1 VARRIARQSA
11 AEESRKLAA
20 DRPLQ
25 EENMLWR
32 GSFQGICA
40 FAVAGGLCTG
50 WLLSVAGAERA
61 EILAKA
67 AESITAEETQTLV
80 EKLAD
85 DSFEGREAGSRGG
98 RAAGNLLMKQ
108 FEAFGLTPAG
118 DDGTYFQ
125 SFRGTSRNIL
135 GLWEGTDP
143 ELKQQVIV
151 VGAHYDH
158 VGYGRAT
165 NSFGPIGYIHNG
177 ADDNASGT
185 AAVLEVIDA
194 LGQLPERPKRSILFV
209 LWDAE
214 EQGLLGSQHW
224 LSAPTIARE
233 RIVAALNLDM
243 VGRLRDERLHIYGHR
258 TGKNFRRILSEANR
272 SENLTIDF
280 DWKMKAD
287 SDHWSFIA
295 RSIPTVMFHT
305 GLHGDYH
312 RPSDDAHTVNHE
324 GVARVARV
332 AFYTVAALADRPE
345 PVPYREAGRREHA
358 GNKAALEQPVAPQAP
373 RYGLPYRVVEG
384 DPPQFVLTGVTAR
397 SAAERAGF
405 RTGDRL
411 VAFQGEPLTEE
422 TSFRLALLGADGET
436 SFTVERPGETLPVEL
451 KLTPAGPPIR
461 VGLTWRSDDAEPG
474 TVIATQVIYGSP
486 AFLAGIKTGDR
497 IYLVN
502 EREFATSDE
511 FARLITTEPSPL
523 VLEIE
528 RDGKLRTA
536 SLAVLPAVEPAP
548 AP

>member
-1 VARRIARQSA
+1 MHWS
-11 AEESRKLAA
+11 
-20 DRPLQ
+20 
-25 EENMLWR
+25 
-32 GSFQGICA
+32 GSHKGISVY
-40 FAVAGGLCTG
+40 AVAGGLCTC
-50 WLLSVAGAERA
+50 WLLSAAGAERA

-80 EKLAD
+80 DKLAD

-108 FEAFGLTPAG
+108 FEEFGLSPAG
-118 DDGTYFQ
+118 DDGTFFQ
-125 SFRGTSRNIL
+125 SFRGSSRNIL
-135 GLWEGTDP
+135 GLWEGSDP

-185 AAVLEVIDA
+185 AAILEVIDA
-194 LGQLPERPKRSILFV
+194 LTQLPEGPKRSILFV

-224 LSAPTIARE
+224 LSAPTVSRE
-233 RIVAALNLDM
+233 RIVASINLDM
-243 VGRLRDERLHIYGHR
+243 VGRLRDERLQIYGHR
-258 TGKNFRRILSEANR
+258 TGKEFRRVLSEANR
-272 SENLTIDF
+272 TEGLTIDF

-287 SDHWSFIA
+287 SDHWPFIS

-312 RPSDDAHTVNHE
+312 RPSDDPHTVNHE

-332 AFYTVAALADRPE
+332 AFYSLVALADRPE
-345 PVPYREAGRREHA
+345 SVPFREAGRREHA
-358 GNKAALEQPVAPQAP
+358 GNKTVLEQPVAPQAP

-384 DPPQFVLTGVTAR
+384 DPPQFVLTGVTAG

-405 RTGDRL
+405 RAGDRL
-411 VAFQGEPLTEE
+411 VAFQGQPLTEE
-422 TSFRLALLGADGET
+422 TSFRLALLGAEGET
-436 SFTVERPGETLPVEL
+436 SFTVERPDETLPVEL

-474 TVIATQVIYGSP
+474 TVIITQVIYGSP
-486 AFLAGIKTGDR
+486 AYLAGVKTADR
-497 IYLVN
+497 VYRVN
-502 EREFATSDE
+502 ERSFESSDE

-528 RDGKLRTA
+528 RDGKLRAA
-536 SLAVLPAVEPAP
+536 SLAVLPAVEAVPAP
-548 AP
+548 

>member
-1 VARRIARQSA
+1 
-11 AEESRKLAA
+11 
-20 DRPLQ
+20 
-25 EENMLWR
+25 MLW
-32 GSFQGICA
+32 S
-40 FAVAGGLCTG
+40 G
-50 WLLSVAGAERA
+50 WLKGISATVIATSLFSVFPLSIGGAERA
-61 EILAKA
+61 EIVAKA
-67 AESITAEETQTLV
+67 AATITAEETRTLV
-80 EKLAD
+80 DKLAD

-108 FEAFGLTPAG
+108 FEQFGLSPAG

-135 GLWEGTDP
+135 GLWEGSDTQ
-143 ELKQQVIV
+143 LKQQVIV

-185 AAVLEVIDA
+185 AAILEVIDA
-194 LGQLPERPKRSILFV
+194 LTQLPERPKRSILFV

-224 LSAPTIARE
+224 LSAPTISRE
-233 RIVAALNLDM
+233 RIAASINLDM
-243 VGRLRDERLHIYGHR
+243 VGRLRDDRLQIYGHR
-258 TGKNFRRILSEANR
+258 TGKSFRRILSEANR
-272 SENLTIDF
+272 PTELTIDF

-287 SDHWSFIA
+287 SDHWPFIA
-295 RSIPTVMFHT
+295 RSIPTIMFHT

-312 RPSDDAHTVNHE
+312 RPSDDPHTVNHE
-324 GVARVARV
+324 GVARVAQV
-332 AFYTVAALADRPE
+332 AFYALVALADRPDS
-345 PVPYREAGRREHA
+345 VPFREAGRREHA
-358 GNKAALEQPVAPQAP
+358 GSKAALEQPVAPQAP

-384 DPPQFVLTGVTAR
+384 DPPQFVLTGVTAG

-405 RTGDRL
+405 RAGDRL

-422 TSFRLALLGADGET
+422 ASFRLALLGAEGET

-451 KLTPAGPPIR
+451 RLTPTGPPIR
-461 VGLTWRSDDAEPG
+461 VGITWRSDDAEPG
-474 TVIATQVIYGSP
+474 TVIITQVIYGSP

-497 IYLVN
+497 IYRVN

-511 FARLITTEPSPL
+511 FAGLITSEPSPL

-528 RDGKLRTA
+528 RDGKLRNA
-536 SLAVLPAVEPAP
+536 SLTVLPAGEPAP